1 MPTVPRQSKCQTL
14 GCKNHRAKFGAH
26 CLEHG
31 GTDAFPSKRYN
42 ITTGRKEAMAMYK
55 TKHWE
60 GMRKAQLSAHPLCA
74 GCLSGGR
81 IVPAQQVDHIFP
93 WQQIGDHAFF
103 RNIFQSLCLHCHTS
117 KTGME
122 KHGVF
127 RKYGQPHEEFKVED
141 YERVMRT
148 IYDAQN
154 SPD

>member
-1 MPTVPRQSKCQTL
+1 MPTVPKQSKCQML
-14 GCKNHRAKFGAH
+14 GCQNIRARYGGY

-31 GTDAFPSKRYN
+31 GVNAFPSRRYN
-42 ITTGRKEAMAMYK
+42 ITSGRKEAMAMYK

-60 GMRKAQLSAHPLCA
+60 SMRKAQLSAHPLCA

-81 IVPAQQVDHIFP
+81 IAQANQVDHVFP

-103 RNIFQSLCLHCHTS
+103 RNIFQSLCTECHSS

-127 RKYGQPHEEFKVED
+127 RKYGTPNVEYKVED
-141 YERVMRT
+141 YERVMRLMYEAT
-148 IYDAQN
+148 D
-154 SPD
+154 DEG